1 MMISS
6 DPKLREQLRDLPT
19 GYLLDL
25 LADHT
30 EADQGAL
37 RSVLQERGLERDE
50 IERLV
55 LKRLNSRLPRGHAL
69 WKAARIYTLA
79 CASLLAIFNII
90 TFYRLLHGTSPIK
103 GLILTLLFMGLAFG
117 FFLGYKLTTHLYQ
130 GGRHQLD
137 CGFPLPIG
145 SVDLQTGRET
155 IRTKPILILCMAV
168 NATVGL
174 ALVLFPLLLICHV
187 LD

>member
-1 MMISS
+1 MISG
-6 DPKLREQLRDLPT
+6 DPRLREQLRDLPT
-19 GYLLDL
+19 SYLLDL
-25 LADHT
+25 LV
-30 EADQGAL
+30 DQSGFDQYAL
-37 RSVLQERGLERDE
+37 RSVLQERALEDAE
-50 IERLV
+50 IDRLV
-55 LKRLNSRLPRGHAL
+55 RQRRNSRWPRGHAL
-69 WKAARIYTLA
+69 WRAARTFTLGCTA
-79 CASLLAIFNII
+79 LVAIFNLV
-90 TFYRLLHGTSPIK
+90 TFYRLLHGNSPVK
-103 GLILTLLFMGLAFG
+103 GLMLVLSFLSLAFG

-155 IRTKPILILCMAV
+155 VRPKPQLILCMAV

-174 ALVLFPLLLICHV
+174 ALVLFPLLFIYHV

>member
-1 MMISS
+1 MISG
-6 DPKLREQLRDLPT
+6 DPRLREKLRDLPT

-25 LADHT
+25 M
-30 EADQGAL
+30 ADQSGFDQYAL
-37 RSVLQERGLERDE
+37 RDVLQERGLEAEELD
-50 IERLV
+50 RLV
-55 LKRLNSRLPRGHAL
+55 RQRRDSRWPRGHAL
-69 WKAARIYTLA
+69 WKAARTFTLVCTA
-79 CASLLAIFNII
+79 LVAIFNLI
-90 TFYRLLHGTSPIK
+90 TFYRLLHGNSPVK
-103 GLILTLLFMGLAFG
+103 GLMLALCFMGLAFG

-130 GGRHQLD
+130 GDRHQLD

-155 IRTKPILILCMAV
+155 IRPKPLLILCMAG

-174 ALVLFPLLLICHV
+174 ALVLFPLLLIYHV